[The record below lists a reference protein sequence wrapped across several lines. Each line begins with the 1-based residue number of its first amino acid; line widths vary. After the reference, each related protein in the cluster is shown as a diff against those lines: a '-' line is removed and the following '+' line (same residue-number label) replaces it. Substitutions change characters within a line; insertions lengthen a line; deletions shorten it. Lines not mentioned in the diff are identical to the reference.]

1 MIDEGEDPWGGGL
14 PGGPLA
20 GLIGPKMASELYP
33 QESILVILGPLGP
46 PGGHPKGPH
55 PHLSFSTTSLHN
67 ISVI

>member
-1 MIDEGEDPWGGGL
+1 MKDEVEDPR
-14 PGGPLA
+14 GPTRGA
-20 GLIGPKMASELYP
+20 TMGPKGPKMASELHP

-46 PGGHPKGPH
+46 PGGHSKGPH